1 MAPDLRIIHIERQPR
16 RKRFAA
22 HLSDGRVLSLT
33 PDIVAGFRLASGAAL
48 TGERVEEIASSQ
60 AREDAMAAALRLV
73 AFRPRSEKEMRMAL
87 ARRAF
92 SPALRD
98 EVVGRLRELG
108 LVNDTAFATAFVELR
123 DRSSPR
129 SRRLLAQE
137 LRQKGVARET
147 ASLSADVVDDA
158 DAAYR
163 AAERRA
169 GAMRS
174 LSYPDFERRLGG
186 FLLRRGFSY
195 ETTRGTVRRLWQEQG
210 DKDREEGL
218 IPPNAP

>member
-1 MAPDLRIIHIERQPR
+1 MASDLRVLHIERQPR
-16 RKRFAA
+16 RKRLAV
-22 HLSDGRVLSLT
+22 HLSDGRTLSLT
-33 PDIVAGFRLASGAAL
+33 ADITARFHLASGVAL
-48 TGERVEEIASSQ
+48 TGERLEEIASSQ

-73 AFRPRSEKEMRMAL
+73 AFRPRSEKEMRQAL
-87 ARRAF
+87 ARRAV

-98 EVVGRLRELG
+98 EVVSRLRELG
-108 LVNDTAFATAFVELR
+108 LADDAAFASSFVASR

-137 LRQKGVARET
+137 LRQRGVPRET
-147 ASLSADVVDDA
+147 ASISADAVDDA

-169 GAMRS
+169 GAMRG

-195 ETTRGTVRRLWQEQG
+195 ETMRGTVRRMWQEQG
-210 DKDREEGL
+210 DQGRE
-218 IPPNAP
+218 